1 MPIHVIGPAV
11 HSAYRLSTRTGT
23 ANGSVFIGV
32 TAASAQQI
40 SRERRSRRCRGAT
53 AKLKTQR
60 SGRIR
65 AGRRTRRSSF
75 AQCRNSMPLSPP
87 RASSGA
93 SFRFHPATQPPAE
106 NADRHE
112 GCHPNVSQF
121 LYPVKLTLQSVMAN
135 MRWTP
140 SIGGIR
146 CKKIPASDRAIAR
159 EGQAP
164 PWCQCTYRQAIRISA
179 QTKMLFLN
187 AYIFQT

>member
-32 TAASAQQI
+32 TAASSQQV
-40 SRERRSRRCRGAT
+40 SRERKSGRCRGVT

-60 SGRIR
+60 SGRIH
-65 AGRRTRRSSF
+65 AGRLTCRSSLV
-75 AQCRNSMPLSPP
+75 QCRNSMPLSPP
-87 RASSGA
+87 RAGSDA
-93 SFRFHPATQPPAE
+93 SFRYDPPMQPPAK

-112 GCHPNVSQF
+112 ECHPNVSQF

-146 CKKIPASDRAIAR
+146 CKKSWHQAKCRLARAMPRRGADACANI
-159 EGQAP
+159 Q
-164 PWCQCTYRQAIRISA
+164 SA
-179 QTKMLFLN
+179 FVSILRFC
-187 AYIFQT
+187 F